1 MPYIF
6 IIVFLTLSL
15 WVGHAALAL
24 LLGVVFSYL
33 FRLSEDFFT
42 KKIGTKILQTG
53 IVFLGG
59 SLSLSEAAKISGD
72 FLPWV
77 SLFVIAT
84 FFFAFLL
91 GKLIGVDKKLSFL
104 LASGSAICGG
114 TAIAVVAPTIKSKP
128 EELITALTIVF
139 ILNVIAVIIFPL
151 IGSLLQLSQLQFG
164 TFVALAIH
172 DTASVIGAASIF
184 GEEAVEVAATLKIGR
199 TLWLIPLVLLS
210 AWYFREKRSS
220 FGFPLFIIFFIVAL
234 ILNSILSPS
243 YEVSYF
249 LKQVNKTCLLVGL
262 FCIGSQIDQRALLE
276 ITIKPLFQA
285 IIIWLIVITSALWI
299 I

>member
-1 MPYIF
+1 MKSV
-6 IIVFLTLSL
+6 VFL
-15 WVGHAALAL
+15 VC
-24 LLGVVFSYL
+24 V
-33 FRLSEDFFT
+33 
-42 KKIGTKILQTG
+42 
-53 IVFLGG
+53 
-59 SLSLSEAAKISGD
+59 
-72 FLPWV
+72 
-77 SLFVIAT
+77 
-84 FFFAFLL
+84 
-91 GKLIGVDKKLSFL
+91 
-104 LASGSAICGG
+104 
-114 TAIAVVAPTIKSKP
+114 
-128 EELITALTIVF
+128 IVF

-151 IGSLLQLSQLQFG
+151 IGSLLELSQLQFG

-199 TLWLIPLVLLS
+199 TLWLIPLVLFS

-262 FCIGSQIDQRALLE
+262 FCIGSQIDQRALRE

>member
-6 IIVFLTLSL
+6 IIVFLALSL

-151 IGSLLQLSQLQFG
+151 IGSLLELSQLQFG

-199 TLWLIPLVLLS
+199 TLWLIPLVLFS

-262 FCIGSQIDQRALLE
+262 FCIGSQIDQRALRE